1 MDIGYIINQSFNQN
15 FGEALLA
22 TSQTQSELTELELE
36 NSSKNIKKL
45 KTRFLVK
52 YLAFTSLIFNIF
64 LMVFESEFSM
74 QFPRKLCVT

>member
-36 NSSKNIKKL
+36 NSSKTL
-45 KTRFLVK
+45 K
-52 YLAFTSLIFNIF
+52 S
-64 LMVFESEFSM
+64 
-74 QFPRKLCVT
+74 